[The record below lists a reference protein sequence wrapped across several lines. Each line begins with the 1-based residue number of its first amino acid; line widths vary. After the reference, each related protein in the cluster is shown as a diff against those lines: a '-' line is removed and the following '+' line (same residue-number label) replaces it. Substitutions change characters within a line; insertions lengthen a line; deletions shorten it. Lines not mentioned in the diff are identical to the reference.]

1 MSRTLRRT
9 RPTEFLACLCLLR
22 IYTALDY
29 SRISDTLALN
39 FPEYSRLRSGLIRQ
53 LYDDVQE
60 LHPGWVRTMHS
71 ADRYSDEIQQMLAL
85 VRSGGLSRRDR
96 FPRDT
101 RNTEAMIAYLED
113 LMNTPEVEVQRVE
126 GTVGGR
132 MVERAQW
139 VEGVEVDQDYLDA
152 LPPELREE
160 VLMQQRAIRLQSPS
174 TAQGSTEISREF
186 LDALPPDIR
195 DEVLQQ
201 RAM

>member
-113 LMNTPEVEVQRVE
+113 LMNTPEVEV
-126 GTVGGR
+126 
-132 MVERAQW
+132 
-139 VEGVEVDQDYLDA
+139 DQDYLDA